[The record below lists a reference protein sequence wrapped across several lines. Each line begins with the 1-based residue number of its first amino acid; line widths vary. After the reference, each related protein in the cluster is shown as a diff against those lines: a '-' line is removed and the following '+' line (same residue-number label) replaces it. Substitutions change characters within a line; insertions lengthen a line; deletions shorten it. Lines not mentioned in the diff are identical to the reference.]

1 MAVPARRIHAP
12 GTYFV
17 TSRAWESRKLF
28 TKPPVCE
35 IFMETL
41 LHYRDQ
47 GNFLLHA
54 FVLMPDHI
62 HLILTPGS
70 GITLERA
77 VQFIKGGSARR
88 ICQQLGFRLPVW
100 QRGFTDHRVRDYQDY
115 RNHLK
120 YIGENPV
127 KCGLVAFAKDY
138 SWSSASGNYFMDE
151 PQGLKPLSKTEH
163 FGTVETVPLRSLR
176 S

>member
-1 MAVPARRIHAP
+1 MAVPARRMQIA

-17 TSRAWESRKLF
+17 TSRTWESRELF

-41 LHYRDQ
+41 LHYQDQ
-47 GNFLLHA
+47 GSYFLHA

-70 GITLERA
+70 GITLERT

-88 ICQQLGFRLPVW
+88 ICQKLNFRLPVW
-100 QRGFTDHRVRDYQDY
+100 QRGFTDHRIRDAQDY
-115 RNHLK
+115 EIHRR
-120 YIGENPV
+120 YIEANPV
-127 KCGLVAFAKDY
+127 KRGLAF
-138 SWSSASGNYFMDE
+138 SASEYPWCSMFGRFVLDEE

-163 FGTVETVPLRSLR
+163 SRTLEHTY
-176 S
+176 